1 MPQLLSSKNL
11 LLSTRPLTVGV
22 ISQPE
27 TLAEIL
33 AQSTEK
39 RAAACDLFELRLD
52 LLRLD
57 TAEMRAAIP
66 KLDLPVLLTA
76 RHPAEGGQGTEAAA
90 GRIAL
95 LEPLLD
101 VASLI
106 DIELRSAGDMRALMQ
121 KARGLS
127 VGVVGSFHDFQA
139 TPGDEVLKGAIEAAQ
154 TFGFDAVKLATYLNG
169 PDDLVRLMKLLTGHR
184 RLPQALMGMGP
195 LGRLSRLT
203 LSKLGS
209 LLNYGY
215 LGTSNAPGQ
224 WPAAKLKELLS
235 EL

>member
-27 TLAEIL
+27 TLTEVL
-33 AQSTEK
+33 AQSPEQ

-52 LLRLD
+52 LLKLD
-57 TAEMRAAIP
+57 TADLRAAIP

-101 VASLI
+101 LAALI

-121 KARGLS
+121 KARGQS
-127 VGVVGSFHDFQA
+127 VGVVGVTSDA
-139 TPGDEVLKGAIEAAQ
+139 LAAGAIVEMRDKLPAGWGLLGLFISFVTRAA
-154 TFGFDAVKLATYLNG
+154 
-169 PDDLVRLMKLLTGHR
+169 
-184 RLPQALMGMGP
+184 
-195 LGRLSRLT
+195 LT
-203 LSKLGS
+203 L
-209 LLNYGY
+209 
-215 LGTSNAPGQ
+215 LGTNCAV
-224 WPAAKLKELLS
+224 PAGV
-235 EL
+235 